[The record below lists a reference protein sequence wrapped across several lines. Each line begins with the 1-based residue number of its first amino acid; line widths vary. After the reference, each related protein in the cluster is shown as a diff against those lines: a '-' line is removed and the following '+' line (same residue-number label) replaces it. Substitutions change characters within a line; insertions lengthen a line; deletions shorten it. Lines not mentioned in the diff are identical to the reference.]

1 MGTQRLSLSS
11 LLKFGLCF
19 LLLTIGWGPV
29 NAWAQPAD
37 ACGPAPAV
45 KAALDQ
51 LPEQT
56 PALTDWQFHEQSAAD
71 PNRLL
76 DRPQLWFDHIEPHVK
91 GAALDGL
98 WTRHLSFQKARI
110 RHVSNRVD
118 YDENKRL
125 AVLVRVVRLDVY
137 LNLSKDGFPLVPPTN
152 PFDLNQESRGLAA

>member
-1 MGTQRLSLSS
+1 METQRSSFIVLLKVWLCFS
-11 LLKFGLCF
+11 LLWVGLA
-19 LLLTIGWGPV
+19 LG
-29 NAWAQPAD
+29 NARAQSANVCD
-37 ACGPAPAV
+37 PAPAV

-51 LPEQT
+51 LPQQT
-56 PALTDWQFHEQSAAD
+56 RALTDWQFHEQSAAD